1 MCLGFLQM
9 PRKRLILAPLTAIL
23 ALCAVSPS
31 LAAES
36 SIGVANFDFT
46 PGTQNLA
53 VGDTVTWTFNDGGH
67 TTTSQPGQPD
77 KWDSGPEN
85 QGDKFV
91 KTFTKPGRYQYV
103 CTPHESF
110 MRGTLV
116 VGKDTVKKTAGAV
129 TAKVSGTKVTV
140 SLTLKEAASAKLKLT
155 GAAKR
160 TVTLKRLKA
169 GKHGIVVKRLKAG
182 SYSATLTLS
191 DDFDKK
197 STVKK
202 SFQVR

>member
-1 MCLGFLQM
+1 MA
-9 PRKRLILAPLTAIL
+9 RKRLILAPLTAL
-23 ALCAVSPS
+23 VALGAASPS

-46 PGTQNLA
+46 PATQQVA
-53 VGDTVTWTFNDGGH
+53 VGDTVTWTFNDKDH
-67 TTTSQPGQPD
+67 STTSLPGQPD
-77 KWDSGPEN
+77 KWDSGIEVKGATF
-85 QGDKFV
+85 Q

-116 VGKDTVKKTAGAV
+116 VGTDTVAKTAGAV
-129 TAKVSGTKVTV
+129 KAKVSGTKVAV
-140 SLTLKEAASAKLKLT
+140 SFKLNEAASATLKLK

-160 TVTLKRLKA
+160 TVSRKRLTA
-169 GKHGIVVKRLKAG
+169 GKQTITVKRLKAG
-182 SYSATLTLS
+182 SYTATLSLS
-191 DDFDKK
+191 DAFDKK

-202 SFQVR
+202 SFKVR